1 MEISV
6 EGSEKS
12 KNRKDHVTQLHH
24 TRVYAPKS
32 MSYTMLGYMPLN
44 PCPILQREI
53 CIILLIVS
61 IVTTVKK

>member
-24 TRVYAPKS
+24 TRVHAPKS

-53 CIILLIVS
+53 CM
-61 IVTTVKK
+61 